1 MNTIPKMLQTHS
13 QTVEALCPIHHS
25 NLMEIAGHMLCKLCA
40 KETITHSHAAYE
52 RELQLRLL
60 QQKIN
65 NSGLNKRYLTCGFK
79 NFLIQCSAQENAV
92 KDCQNFAQQ
101 IISDNNPNMLLIGT
115 PGTGKTH
122 LSASIIR
129 NILHN
134 STKSARYYT
143 SAEIAQKIM
152 DTWSDSSRSENEL
165 IRHFTSFDL
174 LVIDEYGLHDRH
186 EKRLEMIH
194 KVLYSRY
201 DNMKSTLL
209 ISNFTLQT
217 MQQDLG
223 VRLWSRLHDN
233 NLIVVPCYGEDK
245 RISKNI

>member
-1 MNTIPKMLQTHS
+1 MNALFKTLQIDAEGTE
-13 QTVEALCPIHHS
+13 TLCPSHHTP
-25 NLMEIAGHMLCKLCA
+25 MIEIAGHRLCRLCA
-40 KETITHSHAAYE
+40 KETVHHSHATYE
-52 RELQLRLL
+52 NELQQRLL

-65 NSGLNKRYLTCGFK
+65 NSGLNKRYMDCGFK
-79 NFLIQCSAQENAV
+79 NFLIEGPAQENAV
-92 KDCQNFAQQ
+92 KQCQNFAQQ
-101 IISDNNPNMLLIGT
+101 IISDHHPNLLLIGT

-143 SAEIAQKIM
+143 SAEIAQKMM
-152 DTWSDSSRSENEL
+152 DTWSDASRSEKEV
-165 IRHFTSFDL
+165 IDHFSSFDL

-209 ISNFTLQT
+209 ISNFTVQN
-217 MQQDLG
+217 MQRDLG
-223 VRLWSRLHDN
+223 VRLWSRLHEN
-233 NLIVVPCYGEDK
+233 HLIVVPCYWDDR
-245 RISKNI
+245 RISG